1 MTQVIQCIPNF
12 SEGRRADCL
21 AKLVATAKS
30 TPGVML
36 VDEHTDAS
44 HNRTVLTLLGDPAG
58 IKAVALALAACALA
72 EIDMTLHRGEHP
84 RMGALDVLPLVPIK
98 GVTMD
103 DCVKLSKEIG
113 QAIGEMGI
121 PVFLYE
127 ESATS
132 DARRN
137 LADVRRG
144 QFEGLMAKMQSPA
157 WQPDFGPA
165 NPHPTA
171 GAVAVSARHP
181 MIAFNANLSTSD
193 IEIANYIAK
202 KVRGSSGGLKYC
214 KAIGIMLHE
223 RNTAQVSMNLVN
235 YKGTSIY
242 TVLELIKAEAA
253 RFGVCVTDTE
263 LIGIA
268 PARAL
273 IDCAEYY
280 LQIKDFDYTQQ
291 VLDNHLLV

>member
-12 SEGRRADCL
+12 SEGRDEEVL
-21 AKLVATAKS
+21 SKLVTVAKS

-36 VDEHTDAS
+36 VDRHTDAS
-44 HNRTVLTLLGDPAG
+44 HNRTVLTLLGDAPG
-58 IKAVALALAACALA
+58 IKTVALALAACALA
-72 EIDMTLHRGEHP
+72 EIDMTTHGGEHP
-84 RMGALDVLPLVPIK
+84 RMGAMDVLPLVPIK
-98 GVTMD
+98 GITMD

-127 ESATS
+127 ESAAS

-144 QFEGLMAKMQSPA
+144 QFEGLAAKMQSPM

-165 NPHPTA
+165 SPHPTA
-171 GAVAVSARHP
+171 GAVAVSARQP
-181 MIAFNANLSTSD
+181 MIAFNVNLSTSD

-242 TVLELIKAEAA
+242 TVLELIKAEGL

-268 PARAL
+268 PAKAL
-273 IDCAEYY
+273 VDCAEHY
-280 LQIKDFDYTQQ
+280 LQIKDFDYARQ
-291 VLDNHLLV
+291 VLENHPIV